1 MNGRTDREIALEL
14 FVLNGV
20 EHPERHLD
28 AFCGALAEA
37 LAGKAELIRARGRA
51 YPGARRTLERLA
63 AEPGVVQSVLT
74 GNIEPN
80 AELKLASFSLH
91 EHLDLDVG
99 GYGSDHSVR
108 AELVSAARRKAESKH
123 GLRFAPSET
132 VVIGDTP
139 LDVAAARAAGA
150 RPFGV
155 ASGPFGIEE
164 LSEAGAEAVFEDLRD
179 SELVVRAIAADGR

>member
-37 LAGKAELIRARGRA
+37 LAAKAALIRARGRA

-80 AELKLASFSLH
+80 AALKLASFSLQ

-108 AELVSAARRKAESKH
+108 AELVSAARRKAEHKH
-123 GLRFAPSET
+123 GLRFTASET

-139 LDVAAARAAGA
+139 LDVIAARAAGA

-179 SELVVRAIAADGR
+179 SELVVRAITY

>member
-1 MNGRTDREIALEL
+1 MNGRTDSEIALEL

-20 EHPERHLD
+20 EHPEHHLD
-28 AFCGALAEA
+28 GFCVALAES
-37 LAGKAELIRARGRA
+37 LAAKAELIRARGRA
-51 YPGARRTLERLA
+51 YPGARQTLERLA
-63 AEPGVVQSVLT
+63 AEPGIVQSVLT

-99 GYGSDHSVR
+99 GYGSDHNVR
-108 AELVSAARRKAESKH
+108 AELVSAARRKVEQKH
-123 GLRFAPSET
+123 GLRFTPAET

-139 LDVAAARAAGA
+139 LDVAAALAAGA

-155 ASGPFGIEE
+155 ASGPFGVEE

-179 SELVVRAIAADGR
+179 PELVVRAIAG